1 MLRPEEYF
9 ARYGEHLADPDNPKP
24 YLAWLR
30 TEADFRTLYPP
41 FYRFKNYD
49 SFRQAHRRYRQG
61 ERPTQIILQMEI
73 CLL

>member
-1 MLRPEEYF
+1 MLLPSEYF
-9 ARYGEHLADPDNPKP
+9 ARYGNI
-24 YLAWLR
+24 W
-30 TEADFRTLYPP
+30 RTLTTLNRTWHGLGRRPIQDIYPP